1 MINFTLRNLRV
12 FFKDK
17 TAVFFSLLA
26 VFVIIGLYVLFL
38 GDVWSASFADVENAR
53 FIMDS
58 WIMAGILAV
67 TSFTTTMGAFGIMI
81 EDRAKKIT
89 KDLVV
94 SPIKTTSLVGGYILS
109 SVIIGIVMSLVT
121 LVLAEVYIIIGGGEL
136 MEITTLIKVLGL
148 ILLATFTNSAIVLFM
163 VSFFDSLNAFSTAS
177 TVVGTL
183 IGFLTGIYL
192 PIGQLPNA
200 IQWLIKLFPVSH
212 AASLFRQVMMQAPLS
227 VGFKDFPVE
236 YVDGFKEFMGVTF
249 SFNEYLVTP
258 IISIVILVVTGL
270 VFYGLSVIK
279 LSTKRN

>member
-81 EDRAKKIT
+81 EDKAKKIN

-94 SPIKTTSLVGGYILS
+94 SPIKTTSLVGGYIFS
-109 SVIIGIVMSLVT
+109 SVIIGVIMSLVT
-121 LVLAEVYIIIGGGEL
+121 LVLAEIYIVIGGGEL
-136 MEITTLIKVLGL
+136 LSMITFMKVLGL
-148 ILLATFTNSAIVLFM
+148 VLLATFTNSSIVLFM

-192 PIGQLPNA
+192 PIGQLPAA

-227 VGFKDFPVE
+227 VGFKDFPTE

-249 SFNEYLVTP
+249 LFNDYLVTP
-258 IISIVILVVTGL
+258 IMSILILIVTSF
-270 VFYGLSVIK
+270 VFYALSVFKLTIK
-279 LSTKRN
+279 HK

>member
-38 GDVWSASFADVENAR
+38 GDVWSASFADVKNAR
-53 FIMDS
+53 FMDS

-136 MEITTLIKVLGL
+136 MGITTLIKVLGL

-212 AASLFRQVMMQAPLS
+212 AASLFRQVMMQASLS

>member
-38 GDVWSASFADVENAR
+38 GDVWSASFSEVENAR

-136 MEITTLIKVLGL
+136 MGITTLIKVLGL

-192 PIGQLPNA
+192 PIGQLPTA

-227 VGFKDFPVE
+227 VGFKDFPAE
-236 YVDGFKEFMGVTF
+236 YVAGFKEFMGVTF

-258 IISIVILVVTGL
+258 IISVVILVVTGL
-270 VFYGLSVIK
+270 LFYGLSVVK

>member
-81 EDRAKKIT
+81 EDKAKKIN

-94 SPIKTTSLVGGYILS
+94 SPIKTTSLVGGYIFS
-109 SVIIGIVMSLVT
+109 SVIIGVIMSLVT
-121 LVLAEVYIIIGGGEL
+121 LVLAEIYIVIGGGEL
-136 MEITTLIKVLGL
+136 LSMITFMKVLGL
-148 ILLATFTNSAIVLFM
+148 VLLATFTNSSIVLFM

-192 PIGQLPNA
+192 PIGQLPAA

-227 VGFKDFPVE
+227 VGFKNFPTE

-249 SFNEYLVTP
+249 LFNDYLVTP
-258 IISIVILVVTGL
+258 IMSILILIVTGF
-270 VFYGLSVIK
+270 VFYALSVFKLTIK
-279 LSTKRN
+279 HK

>member
-81 EDRAKKIT
+81 EDKAKKIN

-94 SPIKTTSLVGGYILS
+94 SPIKTTSLVGGYIFS
-109 SVIIGIVMSLVT
+109 SVIIGVIMSLVT
-121 LVLAEVYIIIGGGEL
+121 LVLAEIYIVIGGGEL
-136 MEITTLIKVLGL
+136 LSMITFMKVLGL
-148 ILLATFTNSAIVLFM
+148 VLLATFTNSSIVLFM

-192 PIGQLPNA
+192 PIGQLPAA

-227 VGFKDFPVE
+227 VGFKDFPTE

-249 SFNEYLVTP
+249 LFNDYLVTP
-258 IISIVILVVTGL
+258 IMSILILIVTGF
-270 VFYGLSVIK
+270 VFYALSVFKLTIK
-279 LSTKRN
+279 HK

>member
-26 VFVIIGLYVLFL
+26 VFIIIGLYVLFL
-38 GDVWSASFADVENAR
+38 GDVWSSSFADVENAR

-109 SVIIGIVMSLVT
+109 SVIIGIIMSLVT

-136 MEITTLIKVLGL
+136 MGITTFIKVLGL

-177 TVVGTL
+177 TVIGTL

-192 PIGQLPNA
+192 PIGQLPTA

-212 AASLFRQVMMQAPLS
+212 AASLFRQVMMQSPLS

-236 YVDGFKEFMGVTF
+236 YVDGFREFMGVTF

-258 IISIVILVVTGL
+258 IISVVILVVTGL

-279 LSTKRN
+279 LSAKRS

>member
-26 VFVIIGLYVLFL
+26 VFIIIGLYVLFL
-38 GDVWSASFADVENAR
+38 GDVWSSSFADVENAR

-109 SVIIGIVMSLVT
+109 SVIIGIIMSLVT

-136 MEITTLIKVLGL
+136 MGVTTFIKVLGL

-177 TVVGTL
+177 TVIGTL

-192 PIGQLPNA
+192 PIGQLPTA

-227 VGFKDFPVE
+227 VGFKDFPGE
-236 YVDGFKEFMGVTF
+236 YVDGFREFMGVTF

-258 IISIVILVVTGL
+258 IISVVILVVTGL

-279 LSTKRN
+279 LSAKRS